1 MLDYLELGD
10 EEELYLAPNPV
21 PRGENEVIVE
31 IEEMADI
38 PTLATLT
45 EPDEERE
52 IHAEQTKSPNTTTTE
67 REIHASRLTPPSA
80 GDTNTTHE
88 RQGTKNH

>member
-67 REIHASRLTPPSA
+67 REIHTKQTNPLPA
-80 GDTNTTHE
+80 GNTNTTHE
-88 RQGTKNH
+88 RQGIENH